1 MGGEGWRVEGT
12 CFLSKTRHPM
22 TQFRKALKN
31 PLQTLH
37 EIESL
42 GNQINL
48 HPISSFVNRIEHNV
62 FFNKTVQNRHI

>member
-1 MGGEGWRVEGT
+1 
-12 CFLSKTRHPM
+12 M

-37 EIESL
+37 EIEYL

-48 HPISSFVNRIEHNV
+48 HPIYSFVNRKEQF
-62 FFNKTVQNRHI
+62 FFNKTVQNRHV